1 MIMKIKLETKKRCK
15 DGELYIFKNGVATV
29 PGMVISGAPV
39 TITLK
44 EFNELN
50 GVTK

>member
-1 MIMKIKLETKKRCK
+1 MKIKLEIKKRCR

-29 PGMVISGAPV
+29 PGMYINKAPV

-50 GVTK
+50 GGK